1 MQVGSRAASWPRA
14 IARTGVRSVLA
25 FWPVIQFQGAF
36 MSMQLQALIFDVD
49 GTLADTELHGHR
61 VAFNR
66 AFARA
71 GLDWEWSAEL
81 YGKLLKVTGGKE
93 RIRRYLDEYLP
104 AFEVS
109 GDRDAFI
116 AGLHR
121 AKNALYA
128 EMVAAGDVPLRPGV
142 KRLLRAARV
151 AGVRLAIAT
160 TTAMEIVEALL
171 AHCFDEDVHSW
182 FEVIGAGD
190 VVPAK
195 KPAPDIY
202 HYTLTALGLPPAA
215 CLALEDSANGVRS
228 AVAAGIPTL
237 VTVSDYTKG
246 EDFSG
251 AAVVVDQLGEP
262 DALVTVI
269 TPAPAGEPLQWID
282 IAALRRI
289 HRAAQQHAAVREA
302 MGQST

>member
-1 MQVGSRAASWPRA
+1 
-14 IARTGVRSVLA
+14 
-25 FWPVIQFQGAF
+25 

-104 AFEVS
+104 AFEVP

-116 AGLHR
+116 TGLHR

-142 KRLLRAARV
+142 KRLLREARE
-151 AGVRLAIAT
+151 AGLRLAIAT
-160 TTAMEIVEALL
+160 TTSMENVDALL

-202 HYTLTALGLPPAA
+202 HYTLAALDLPPAA

-262 DALVTVI
+262 DALSTVI

-282 IAALRRI
+282 VAALRRI
-289 HRAAQQHAAVREA
+289 HRAARQHAAVRQA